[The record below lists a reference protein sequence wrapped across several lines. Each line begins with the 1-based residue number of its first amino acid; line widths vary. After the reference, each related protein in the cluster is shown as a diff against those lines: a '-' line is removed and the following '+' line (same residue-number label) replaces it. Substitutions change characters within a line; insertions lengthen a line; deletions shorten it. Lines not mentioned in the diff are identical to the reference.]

1 MFQTTRLCVVCSI
14 RNITNG
20 NPSMFGSLNIND
32 TVTYNCA
39 DGYELQGAENLTCQ
53 MDGLLSAQP
62 PDCVQGR
69 KINPILGNKS

>member
-1 MFQTTRLCVVCSI
+1 
-14 RNITNG
+14 
-20 NPSMFGSLNIND
+20 MFGSLSINE

-62 PDCVQGR
+62 PDCVQGS
-69 KINPILGNKS
+69 KS